1 MSLWAVIL
9 AGGVGSRFWPIS
21 TPALPKQ
28 LLPLVTDAPM
38 LRDAVDRLLPLVPA
52 ERLLI
57 LTNAQLAPAIAAL
70 LPELPAA
77 NVIAEPRP
85 AGTAAALAWASRT
98 VAERDPQA
106 VLLSVHADWAIA
118 DGEGFRT
125 TLLRAANVAEAEDV
139 LVTVGITPVRPDPGF
154 GYIEPDGRVGQVA
167 QKVARFLEKPDRA
180 RAAELIARGCLWN
193 SGIFVWRVARYLAEV
208 RAHCPEVARAL
219 DAPDLAAFFA
229 GVQSISVDV
238 GVLERS
244 ERVAVV
250 PGSFGWD
257 DVGTWAA
264 LGRVRPKDAA
274 DNALHGDVTA
284 VRARGNVAFSA
295 GPSVVLYGV
304 ENLVVVTIDGLTVV
318 TTPEASADLKTL
330 LEALPQRLRDRA

>member
-21 TPALPKQ
+21 TPSLPKQ

-38 LRDAVDRLLPLVPA
+38 LRDAVERLLPLVPA

-57 LTNAQLAPAIAAL
+57 LTNELLAPQVAAL

-77 NVIAEPRP
+77 NLIAEPRP
-85 AGTAAALAWASRT
+85 AGTAAALTWASRL
-98 VAERDPQA
+98 VAARDPGA
-106 VLLSVHADWAIA
+106 TLISVHADWAIA
-118 DGEGFRT
+118 EPEGFRT
-125 TLLRAANVAEAEDV
+125 TLLRAANVATSEDV
-139 LVTVGITPVRPDPGF
+139 LVTVGISPSRPDPGF
-154 GYIEPDGRVGQVA
+154 GYIEPGGAIGGAA
-167 QKVARFLEKPDRA
+167 QRVARFLEKPDRT
-180 RAAELIARGCLWN
+180 RAAALIARGCLWN
-193 SGIFVWRVARYLAEV
+193 SGIFVWQASRFLSEV
-208 RAHCPEVARAL
+208 RAHCSEVARAIDEPTL
-219 DAPDLAAFFA
+219 TGFFA

-244 ERVAVV
+244 DRVAVV

-264 LGRVRPKDAA
+264 LGRVRPHDAA
-274 DNALHGDVTA
+274 NNALHGDVTA
-284 VRARGNVAFSA
+284 VRASGNVAFSA

-304 ENLVVVTIDGLTVV
+304 NDLVVVTIDGLTVV

-330 LEALPQRLRDRA
+330 LDALPPRLRDRA

>member
-28 LLPLVTDAPM
+28 LLPLVSDAPM

-52 ERLLI
+52 ERLLV
-57 LTNAQLAPAIAAL
+57 LTNALLAPAIAQL
-70 LPELPAA
+70 LPEVPAA

-85 AGTAAALAWASRT
+85 AGTAAALAWASRR
-98 VAERDPQA
+98 VAEADPDA

-118 DGEGFRT
+118 DAEGFRT
-125 TLLRAANVAEAEDV
+125 TLLRAANVAESEDL
-139 LVTVGITPVRPDPGF
+139 LVTVGITPSRPDPGF
-154 GYIEPDGRVGQVA
+154 GYIEPDRRVGPVA

-193 SGIFVWRVARYLAEV
+193 SGIFVWRVARFLDEV

-244 ERVAVV
+244 DRVAVV

-264 LGRVRPKDAA
+264 LGRVRPQDAA
-274 DNALHGDVTA
+274 GNALHGDVTA
-284 VRARGNVAFSA
+284 VRASGNVAFSA

-304 ENLVVVTIDGLTVV
+304 SDLVVVTIDGLTVV

-330 LEALPQRLRDRA
+330 LDALPARLRDRA

>member
-21 TPALPKQ
+21 TPSLPKQ

-38 LRDAVDRLLPLVPA
+38 LRDAVERLLPLVPA

-57 LTNAQLAPAIAAL
+57 LTNELLAPQVAAL

-77 NVIAEPRP
+77 NLIAEPRP
-85 AGTAAALAWASRT
+85 AGTAAALTWASQL
-98 VAERDPQA
+98 VAARDPGA
-106 VLLSVHADWAIA
+106 TLISVHADWAIA
-118 DGEGFRT
+118 DPEGFRT
-125 TLLRAANVAEAEDV
+125 TLLRAANVATSEDV
-139 LVTVGITPVRPDPGF
+139 LVTVGISPSRPDPGF
-154 GYIEPDGRVGQVA
+154 GYIEPGGAIGGAA
-167 QKVARFLEKPDRA
+167 QRVARFLEKPDRT
-180 RAAELIARGCLWN
+180 RAAALIARGCLWN
-193 SGIFVWRVARYLAEV
+193 SGIFVWQASRFLAEV
-208 RAHCPEVARAL
+208 RTHCGEVARAM
-219 DAPDLAAFFA
+219 DDPTLAGFFA

-244 ERVAVV
+244 DRVAVV

-264 LGRVRPKDAA
+264 LGRVRPHDAA
-274 DNALHGDVTA
+274 NNALHGDVTA
-284 VRARGNVAFSA
+284 VRASGNVAFSA

-304 ENLVVVTIDGLTVV
+304 NDLVVVTIDGLTVV

-330 LEALPQRLRDRA
+330 LDALPPRLRDRA